1 MTAAQTAQGLADR
14 DTQPRAA
21 ETSPGQLPARGR
33 FTKTLRRKPPHPGR
47 VRARLCELRARNAR
61 MQPCRSAHGRAP
73 ASSGEPSSRS
83 SPGQSGGFLNRRQ
96 EVRVLPGAPFSI
108 STHSD
113 APPGCAVRSFCQ
125 PRGQEVQQSRSPL
138 FVFHGGR
145 YGESPSFRSW
155 PRRAAPVPP
164 SDDGRQPARS
174 IGLAI
179 GFRGTRDRGFGLQ
192 DTCPHAGTIPA
203 SRPGPLNAACAKK
216 RRVSHGRSDDD
227 SGPVQPLQSRP
238 TRGGRSQ

>member
-21 ETSPGQLPARGR
+21 ETSPGQLHARWR
-33 FTKTLRRKPPHPGR
+33 FTKILRRKPPHPGR

-73 ASSGEPSSRS
+73 ASSGETSSRS

-96 EVRVLPGAPFSI
+96 EVRVLPGAPFI
-108 STHSD
+108 C
-113 APPGCAVRSFCQ
+113 PI
-125 PRGQEVQQSRSPL
+125 RGQEVQQSRSPL

-164 SDDGRQPARS
+164 PDDGRQPARS

-192 DTCPHAGTIPA
+192 DTCPHAGIIPE